1 MGKIPITAEG
11 YIALEEELKILKHE
25 RRPNVIKAIAEARE
39 HGDLSENAEYHA
51 AREEQSFIE
60 GRIIEIESYLQR
72 SDIIDPKSFVGS
84 DVVKFSATVE
94 LLDEDTEENKVF
106 QLIGE
111 TEADISKGRLN
122 INSPLAK
129 ALIGKS
135 VGDIVEVLTPGGNRS
150 YEITSIQYV

>member
-1 MGKIPITAEG
+1 VGKIPITAEG

-106 QLIGE
+106 Q
-111 TEADISKGRLN
+111 TLN
-122 INSPLAK
+122 FYNTSLNK
-129 ALIGKS
+129 ALLFPCCVILSIFGKVTVLS
-135 VGDIVEVLTPGGNRS
+135 RFCYSLDDIWSSLVL
-150 YEITSIQYV
+150 